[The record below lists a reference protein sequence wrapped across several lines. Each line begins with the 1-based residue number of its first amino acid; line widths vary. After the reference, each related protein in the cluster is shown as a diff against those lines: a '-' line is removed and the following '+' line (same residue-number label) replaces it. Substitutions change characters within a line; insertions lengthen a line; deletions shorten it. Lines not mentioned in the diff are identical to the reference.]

1 MVYTRKTEDVFD
13 LMYDYGY
20 GDGLERICSCST
32 YKEANEFV
40 LAPHIRKLWRI
51 AKLILR
57 MKEFAQRL

>member
-32 YKEANEFV
+32 YKEA
-40 LAPHIRKLWRI
+40 WRI

>member
-32 YKEANEFV
+32 YQEAKEN
-40 LAPHIRKLWRI
+40 RKVYMENKGICPKIVKHRVPI
-51 AKLILR
+51 SKA
-57 MKEFAQRL
+57 E

>member
-13 LMYDYGY
+13 LLCMTMGMEM
-20 GDGLERICSCST
+20 GW
-32 YKEANEFV
+32 NEFV